1 MLQSTQ
7 SGSERAFDFM
17 AKYGIHGVIGS
28 GSAEGGAVERTCS
41 ASSSRLA
48 PHSAAG
54 PRRRGASHRR
64 SSARP
69 NDCFDQRQGRAPGGR
84 TGRTSW
90 RGGGIGGRE
99 GGGGWASAPR
109 IEKPT
114 KSSVAAKILPQSSIA
129 MPFCSSGCRPRGT
142 LRLGHRRP
150 HAGHRI
156 AETKHARGKGV
167 VVLCLDRPLS
177 VGRAD
182 RA

>member
-109 IEKPT
+109 IGKPIKT
-114 KSSVAAKILPQSSIA
+114 SAGGPRSFFDPAPQCPFAYLGAGPAEPCGWVIVGPMLGTVLPRLNMHAAKA
-129 MPFCSSGCRPRGT
+129 
-142 LRLGHRRP
+142 
-150 HAGHRI
+150 
-156 AETKHARGKGV
+156 
-167 VVLCLDRPLS
+167 LS
-177 VGRAD
+177 YCAWID
-182 RA
+182 L